1 MLRYTLRR
9 VPSGFIVLVVASVAV
24 FGLIHL
30 AKGDPAA
37 LAAGPDASP
46 AQVAA
51 KRHEL
56 GLDRSLVHQYLSW
69 LHGLLTGNLGRAYV
83 SGTPVGQLIG
93 DSVGNT
99 LELTVAA
106 SLLTVVLGGVAGLLL
121 GSVRRRSGQA
131 VLGGLVGLAFAIP
144 TYVSGV
150 LLVLVFAV
158 TLPILPAGGH
168 ESLFADPVIGV
179 QYLIMPA
186 LCLALPAAATV
197 ARFLST
203 ALRQEL
209 DEEYLHAGVAK
220 GLTNRRLL
228 LRHALPNALPPV
240 LAVLGIQI
248 GQMLG
253 GAIVVEAIF
262 AWPGVGQ
269 LIRDSV
275 LDHEYLVVQDLLL
288 FAVAVFVVLQIV
300 VDLLHAA
307 VDPRVRVEAYR

>member
-1 MLRYTLRR
+1 MFRYTMRR
-9 VPSGFIVLVVASVAV
+9 VPSAIIVLAVASIVV

-37 LAAGPDASP
+37 AAAGPDASP

-51 KRHEL
+51 KRHAL
-56 GLDRSLVHQYLSW
+56 GLDQSLIHQYLSW

-93 DSVGNT
+93 NSVGNT
-99 LELTVAA
+99 VELTVAA
-106 SLLTVVLGGVAGLLL
+106 SLLTIAFGIPAGLLL
-121 GSVRRRSGQA
+121 ATVRRRTGRVVIEA
-131 VLGGLVGLAFAIP
+131 VVGLAFAVP
-144 TYVSGV
+144 TFVSGV
-150 LLVLVFAV
+150 LLVLLFAV
-158 TLPILPAGGH
+158 TWPILPAGGH
-168 ESLFADPVIGV
+168 ESVIENPEIGL
-179 QYLIMPA
+179 QYLLMPA
-186 LCLALPAAATV
+186 LCLALPAIATV
-197 ARFLST
+197 ARFLAT
-203 ALRQEL
+203 AVRQQL
-209 DEEYLHAGVAK
+209 DEEYLQTGVAK

-240 LAVLGIQI
+240 IAVTGIQI

-275 LDHEYLVVQDLLL
+275 LSHEYLVVEDLLL
-288 FAVAVFVVLQIV
+288 FAVAVFVVLQVV

-307 VDPRVRVEAYR
+307 VDPRIREEV

>member
-9 VPSGFIVLVVASVAV
+9 VPSALVVLVVASVAV

-37 LAAGPDASP
+37 EAAGPDASP

-56 GLDRSLVHQYLSW
+56 GLDSSLVHQYLSW
-69 LHGLLTGNLGRAYV
+69 SHGLITGHLGRAYV
-83 SGTPVGQLIG
+83 SGTPISQLIG
-93 DSVGNT
+93 NSIGNT
-99 LELTVAA
+99 IELTAAA
-106 SLLTVVLGGVAGLLL
+106 SLLTVVFGTAAGLLL
-121 GSVRRRSGQA
+121 GTMRRRFGQA
-131 VLGGLVGLAFAIP
+131 ALGGLVGLAFAIP

-150 LLVLVFAV
+150 LLVLLFAV
-158 TLPILPAGGH
+158 TWPILPAGGH
-168 ESLFADPVIGV
+168 ESLLTNPEIGV
-179 QYLIMPA
+179 QYLILPA
-186 LCLALPAAATV
+186 LCLALPAIATV
-197 ARFLST
+197 ARFLAT
-203 ALRQEL
+203 AVRQQL
-209 DEEYLHAGVAK
+209 DEEYLRTGVAK
-220 GLTNRRLL
+220 GLTGRRLL

-240 LAVLGIQI
+240 LAVTGIQI

-275 LDHEYLVVQDLLL
+275 LNHEYLVVQDLLL
-288 FAVAVFVVLQIV
+288 FAVAVFVVIQMV

-307 VDPRVRVEAYR
+307 VDPRVRAEV

>member
-1 MLRYTLRR
+1 MLRYCLRR
-9 VPSGFIVLVVASVAV
+9 VPSGVVVLVVASIAI

-37 LAAGPDASP
+37 QAAGPDASP

-51 KRHEL
+51 KRHQL
-56 GLDRSLVHQYLSW
+56 GLDQPLAHQYLSW
-69 LHGLLTGNLGRAYV
+69 LHGLVTGNLGRSYV
-83 SGTPVGQLIG
+83 SRTPVGQLIG
-93 DSVGNT
+93 DSLGNT
-99 LELTVAA
+99 VELTVAA
-106 SLLTVVLGGVAGLLL
+106 ALLAIVLGGGAGLLL
-121 GSVRRRSGQA
+121 GAMRRRSGQVA
-131 VLGGLVGLAFAIP
+131 LGGLVSLAFAVP
-144 TYVSGV
+144 TFVSGV

-158 TLPILPAGGH
+158 ALPILPSGGH
-168 ESLFADPVIGV
+168 ESLLTDPVIGV
-179 QYLIMPA
+179 QYLVMPA

-197 ARFLST
+197 ARFLAT
-203 ALRQEL
+203 AVRQQL
-209 DEEYLHAGVAK
+209 DEEYVRSGIAK

-228 LRHALPNALPPV
+228 LRHALPNALPSV

-275 LDHEYLVVQDLLL
+275 LDHEYLIVEDLLL
-288 FAVAVFVVLQIV
+288 LAVAVFVVLQIV
-300 VDLLHAA
+300 VDLLHAV
-307 VDPRVRVEAYR
+307 VDPRVRMEV

>member
-9 VPSGFIVLVVASVAV
+9 VPSAIIVLVVSSVAI

-37 LAAGPDASP
+37 MAAGPDAT
-46 AQVAA
+46 AAEIAA
-51 KRHEL
+51 KRHAL
-56 GLDRSLVHQYLSW
+56 GLDQSLVHQYLSW
-69 LHGLLTGNLGRAYV
+69 LHGLVTGNLGRAYI
-83 SGTPVGQLIG
+83 SGSPVAQLIG
-93 DSVGNT
+93 DSLGNT
-99 LELTVAA
+99 IELTVAA
-106 SLLTVVLGGVAGLLL
+106 SLLAVAVGGAAGLLL
-121 GSVRRRSGQA
+121 GTTRSAVTGSVVGTA
-131 VLGGLVGLAFAIP
+131 VALAFAIP

-150 LLVLVFAV
+150 LLVLLFSVEW
-158 TLPILPAGGH
+158 PILPAGGN
-168 ESLFADPVIGV
+168 ESLFAQPVIGV

-186 LCLALPAAATV
+186 LCLSLPAAATI
-197 ARFLST
+197 ARFLTTSV
-203 ALRQEL
+203 RQQYNE
-209 DEEYLHAGVAK
+209 DYMQTGVAK
-220 GLTNRRLL
+220 GLSRRRML

-240 LAVLGIQI
+240 LTVVGIQV

-269 LIRDSV
+269 LITNSV

-288 FAVAVFVVLQIV
+288 FAVTVFVVIQVI

-307 VDPRVRVEAYR
+307 VDPRVRMGA

>member
-9 VPSGFIVLVVASVAV
+9 VPSGIIVLAVASVAV

-37 LAAGPDASP
+37 QAAGPDASP

-69 LHGLLTGNLGRAYV
+69 LHGLLTGNLGDAYV

-93 DSVGNT
+93 NSVGNT
-99 LELTVAA
+99 VELTVAA
-106 SLLTVVLGGVAGLLL
+106 SLLTLLLGGGAGLLL

-158 TLPILPAGGH
+158 TLPVLPAGGH
-168 ESLFADPVIGV
+168 QSLLADPVIGV

-197 ARFLST
+197 ARFLAT
-203 ALRQEL
+203 ALRQQL
-209 DEEYLHAGVAK
+209 DEEYLRTGVAK

-288 FAVAVFVVLQIV
+288 FAVAVFVVLQTL

-307 VDPRVRVEAYR
+307 VDPRIRMEA

>member
-1 MLRYTLRR
+1 MFRYTMRR
-9 VPSGFIVLVVASVAV
+9 VPSAIIVLAVASVVV

-37 LAAGPDASP
+37 AAAGPDASP
-46 AQVAA
+46 EQVAA
-51 KRHEL
+51 KRHAL
-56 GLDRSLVHQYLSW
+56 GLDQSLIHQYLSW
-69 LHGLLTGNLGRAYV
+69 AHGLLTGNLGRAYV

-93 DSVGNT
+93 NSVGNT
-99 LELTVAA
+99 VELTVAA
-106 SLLTVVLGGVAGLLL
+106 SLLTIAFGIPAGLLL
-121 GSVRRRSGQA
+121 GTVRRRSGRVLIEA
-131 VLGGLVGLAFAIP
+131 VVGLAFAVP

-150 LLVLVFAV
+150 LLVLLFAV
-158 TLPILPAGGH
+158 TWPILPAGGH
-168 ESLFADPVIGV
+168 ESVIDNPGIGL

-186 LCLALPAAATV
+186 LCLALPAMATV
-197 ARFLST
+197 ARFLAT
-203 ALRQEL
+203 AVRQQL
-209 DEEYLHAGVAK
+209 DEEYLQTGVAK

-228 LRHALPNALPPV
+228 LRHALPNAWPPV
-240 LAVLGIQI
+240 ITVTGIQI

-275 LDHEYLVVQDLLL
+275 LSHEYLVVQDLLL
-288 FAVAVFVVLQIV
+288 FAVAVFVFLQVV

-307 VDPRVRVEAYR
+307 VDPRIREEV